1 MGSKQVVVFKTGNEE
16 YAIPIEFIISIEKM
30 EGITPIPHLPPY
42 VKGIA
47 KVRGELIPVLD
58 LNRILYDA
66 PIVDES
72 SVRNIVLQTKELS
85 LGILVNE
92 AKDIIEISEGQIKQI
107 GLVAYEKTSYF
118 TGVANLDSRLITLID
133 PEKLVQSLE
142 GIREIQEFMKSQKE
156 E

>member
-66 PIVDES
+66 PIVDEN